1 MDPQLSS
8 AEHAGPAVLV
18 CDLDGTIVFDG
29 QVPAVEAAALRAWT
43 EAGNLLVLNTGKSVD
58 ATRRV
63 WHAGLPR
70 PDYVIAFTGAVI
82 TDGDLVPLSVTA
94 HDPALFPEVFR
105 TVREERLALYAST
118 MERDYEV
125 FNRAGT
131 HSMILP
137 AFEPADAAWVA
148 TQQLFGIPLLV
159 PGDDDR
165 SRLADSLAEL
175 TGDRAVVHRNQIF
188 LDIVPAGATKGLG
201 LRHLLTELLPAHGP
215 IWTIGDSWNDLSMH
229 AEADHPIALTHSPA
243 EVRDACEIA
252 VPSTHAL
259 IEQILAGRLS

>member
-1 MDPQLSS
+1 MDPQLSDDR
-8 AEHAGPAVLV
+8 PAVLV

-29 QVPAVEAAALRAWT
+29 EVPPAEAAALRAWT
-43 EAGNLLVLNTGKSVD
+43 EAGNVLVLDTGKSVD

-63 WHAGLPR
+63 WHDGLPR

-82 TDGDLVPLSVTA
+82 TDGDLSPLAVSA
-94 HDPALFPEVFR
+94 HDPGLFAEVFG
-105 TVREERLALYAST
+105 TVRDERLALYAST

-137 AFEPADAAWVA
+137 AFAPAEAGWVA

-159 PGDDDR
+159 PGDEDR
-165 SRLADSLAEL
+165 ARLAHSLSEL
-175 TGDRAVVHRNQIF
+175 AGDRAEVHRNQTF
-188 LDIVPAGATKGLG
+188 LDIVPAGATKGVG
-201 LRHLLTELLPAHGP
+201 LRRLLTELLPGHGP
-215 IWTIGDSWNDLSMH
+215 VWTVGDSWNDLSMH

-243 EVRDACEIA
+243 EVLAACELA

-259 IEQILAGRLS
+259 IEAILTGRLS